1 VALLTSSCVKY
12 VIGNYANLGKD
23 APNYNIPMLIFF
35 RFEVVASSLLMLVK
49 LLLLYKKPLKVFLL
63 CSQGR

>member
-35 RFEVVASSLLMLVK
+35 RLEVVASSLLMLVK

-63 CSQGR
+63 CSQVR

>member
-12 VIGNYANLGKD
+12 VIGNYANLGRD
-23 APNYNIPMLIFF
+23 APNYNIPILIFF
-35 RFEVVASSLLMLVK
+35 RLEVVASSSLMLVK
-49 LLLLYKKPLKVFLL
+49 LLLVYKKRLKVILL